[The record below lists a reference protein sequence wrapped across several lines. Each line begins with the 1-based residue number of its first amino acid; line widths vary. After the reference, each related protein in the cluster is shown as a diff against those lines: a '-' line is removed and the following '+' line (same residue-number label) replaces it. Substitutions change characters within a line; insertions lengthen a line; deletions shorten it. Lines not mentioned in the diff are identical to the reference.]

1 MEYSRTIFSC
11 SNFWLALLMVLSI
24 WASQAAAS
32 RGLNEMSMAERHEQ
46 WMSKHGR
53 VYKDAAEKARR
64 FEIFKANMDL
74 VESFNSKNNNKF
86 RLGANQFA
94 DLTNDEFRARNGF
107 KPRWSKGAARSTF
120 RYENVTAVP
129 TSMDWRKK
137 GAVTPVKDQGQCDT
151 YSASVFT
158 GEYGTDLDHG
168 VTTVGYGTASDG
180 TKYWLV
186 KNSWGSSWGEKG
198 YIRMERDVDADEGLC
213 GIAMQASYPTHA

>member
-1 MEYSRTIFSC
+1 
-11 SNFWLALLMVLSI
+11 MVLSI

-32 RGLNEMSMAERHEQ
+32 RSLNEMSMAERHEQ
-46 WMSKHGR
+46 WMLKHGR
-53 VYKDAAEKARR
+53 VYKDAAEKDHR

-107 KPRWSKGAARSTF
+107 KPRSAKGAAKSNF

-137 GAVTPVKDQGQCDT
+137 GAVTPVKDQGQC
-151 YSASVFT
+151 
-158 GEYGTDLDHG
+158 GE
-168 VTTVGYGTASDG
+168 
-180 TKYWLV
+180 
-186 KNSWGSSWGEKG
+186 
-198 YIRMERDVDADEGLC
+198 
-213 GIAMQASYPTHA
+213 